1 MKQIFN
7 FCGKYLNEKKGILT
21 LYILICIFGSMT
33 MQSSSVAIFFII
45 SSLYRTDRSTVGFLV
60 RSHYGSMM
68 LKYSSN
74 AAMLSQSV
82 WNNAASPFSTVMS
95 FSIFS

>member
-45 SSLYRTDRSTVGFLV
+45 SSLYRTD
-60 RSHYGSMM
+60 
-68 LKYSSN
+68 
-74 AAMLSQSV
+74 
-82 WNNAASPFSTVMS
+82 
-95 FSIFS
+95 